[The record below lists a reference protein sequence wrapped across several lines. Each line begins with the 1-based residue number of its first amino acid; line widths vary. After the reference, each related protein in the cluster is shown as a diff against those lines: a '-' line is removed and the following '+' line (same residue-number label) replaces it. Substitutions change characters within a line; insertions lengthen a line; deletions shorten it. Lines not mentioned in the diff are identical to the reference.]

1 MKKIKIIIGVIF
13 CIMAILSVIAVSL
26 MCSLHYDLCVINK
39 QLLVILIHI
48 LLALMVLFIVAGA
61 ILIAFG
67 VSNY

>member
-13 CIMAILSVIAVSL
+13 CIMAILSAIAVSL
-26 MCSLHYDLCVINK
+26 VCSLHYDLSVINK

-48 LLALMVLFIVAGA
+48 LLALMVLFIVVGA

-67 VSNY
+67 VSKE

>member
-13 CIMAILSVIAVSL
+13 CIMAILSAIAVSL
-26 MCSLHYDLCVINK
+26 ICSLHYDLSVINK

-48 LLALMVLFIVAGA
+48 LLTLMVLFIVVGA

-67 VSNY
+67 VSEE

>member
-13 CIMAILSVIAVSL
+13 CIMAILSAIAVSL
-26 MCSLHYDLCVINK
+26 MCSLHYELSVINK

-67 VSNY
+67 VSEE

>member
-13 CIMAILSVIAVSL
+13 CVMAILSAIAVSL
-26 MCSLHYDLCVINK
+26 MCSLHYDLSVINK

-67 VSNY
+67 VSND

>member
-1 MKKIKIIIGVIF
+1 MKKIKTIIGVIF
-13 CIMAILSVIAVSL
+13 CIMAILSAIAVSL
-26 MCSLHYDLCVINK
+26 MCSLHYDLSVINK

-67 VSNY
+67 ISEE

>member
-13 CIMAILSVIAVSL
+13 CIMAILSAIAVSL
-26 MCSLHYDLCVINK
+26 MCSLHYDLSVINK

-67 VSNY
+67 VSEE

>member
-1 MKKIKIIIGVIF
+1 
-13 CIMAILSVIAVSL
+13 MAILSVIAVSL
-26 MCSLHYDLCVINK
+26 MCSLHYDLSVINK

-67 VSNY
+67 VSND

>member
-13 CIMAILSVIAVSL
+13 CIMAILSAIAVSL
-26 MCSLHYDLCVINK
+26 MCSLHYDLSVINK

-67 VSNY
+67 VSND